1 MKCFFSFISAEAQ
14 VMGPQDETKEITKL
28 PNSTKQPYITSA
40 SPLPDV
46 VVKVDPAASGSH
58 AEQETFLSIGLQV
71 LLPFLVAG
79 MGMVGAGIYLDHVQV
94 RLVTSASYRKLWR
107 TEPTSSVLLLLHD
120 MVAFNSY
127 INFMK
132 F

>member
-1 MKCFFSFISAEAQ
+1 MGHQNEA
-14 VMGPQDETKEITKL
+14 KEIFRIS
-28 PNSTKQPYITSA
+28 NNARQSHGHSG

-46 VVKVDPAASGSH
+46 VVKADVSQLPTPQLH
-58 AEQETFLSIGLQV
+58 EETFFSIGLQV

-94 RLVTSASYRKLWR
+94 WPILSEIFDAFSLIQ
-107 TEPTSSVLLLLHD
+107 LLKKSKRIR
-120 MVAFNSY
+120 F
-127 INFMK
+127 F